1 MAARIIINISRVT
14 LVNVNSFVSNE
25 EQMYVFIMAAAL
37 MLENNFEIE
46 LSQPVHFNI
55 YVKLTMVTSL

>member
-14 LVNVNSFVSNE
+14 LVNVNTFVSNE
-25 EQMYVFIMAAAL
+25 EQKYVFIMAATL